1 MAGKSDAFET
11 DLLELI
17 FNATGIANLADDAS
31 SSPATN
37 LYVSLHT
44 ADPTD
49 SGNQTS
55 NECAYTSY
63 ARVSVA
69 RSAGGWTVSGNSVS
83 PAANITFPECT
94 GGSETITHWA
104 IGLASSGSGY
114 LLYAGTVTPNIAVT
128 TGVTPILTT
137 SSAVTED

>member
-1 MAGKSDAFET
+1 MAGKSNAFET

-17 FNATGIANLADDAS
+17 FNGTAIANIADNAS

-44 ADPTD
+44 GDPTD
-49 SGNQTS
+49 AGDQTS

-63 ARVSVA
+63 ARVAVA
-69 RSAGGWTVSGNSVS
+69 RGAGGWTITGDSVS
-83 PAANITFPECT
+83 PVSNIQFAECT
-94 GGSETITHWA
+94 GGTESVTHWA
-104 IGLASSGSGY
+104 IGLSSTGSGY
-114 LLYAGTVTPNIAVT
+114 LLYAGTVSPTIAVT

-137 SSAVTED
+137 ASSVTED

>member
-1 MAGKSDAFET
+1 MAGKSNAFET

-17 FNATGIANLADDAS
+17 FNGTAIANIADNAS

-44 ADPTD
+44 GDPTD
-49 SGNQTS
+49 AGDQTS

-69 RSAGGWTVSGNSVS
+69 RGAGGWTITGDSVS
-83 PAANITFPECT
+83 PVSNIQFAECT
-94 GGSETITHWA
+94 GGTESVTHWA
-104 IGLASSGSGY
+104 IGLSSTGSGY
-114 LLYAGTVTPNIAVT
+114 LLYAGTVSPTIAVT

-137 SSAVTED
+137 ASSVTED

>member
-1 MAGKSDAFET
+1 MTPFET

-17 FNATGIANLADDAS
+17 FNGTAIANIADNAS

-44 ADPTD
+44 GDPTD
-49 SGNQTS
+49 SGDQTT

-63 ARVSVA
+63 GRIAVS
-69 RSAGGWTVSGNSVS
+69 RGAGGWTISGDSVS
-83 PAANITFPECT
+83 PVANIEFAECT
-94 GGSETITHWA
+94 GGTETVTHWA
-104 IGLASSGSGY
+104 IGLASTGSGY
-114 LLYAGTVTPNIAVT
+114 LLYAGTVSPNISVT

-137 SSAVTED
+137 ASSVTED